1 MQKIILGKKLGMTQ
15 IWDDKGR
22 LVAGTVIIAE
32 PNTIIKNVDRKHIAV
47 ATRGKTN
54 KAQQGMAD
62 KVGSKRGVWIKEVP
76 TLETDQEQITV
87 EQFEVGDKVKVS
99 GITKGKGFAGNI
111 KRHKHHRGPVS
122 HGSDNVRG
130 HGSIG
135 AQEPQR
141 VPKGQSMPGRM
152 GGANYTVRNGKI
164 LIVDKEKNIL
174 VVSGNVPGPARG
186 KVVVEN
192 Q

>member
-1 MQKIILGKKLGMTQ
+1 MQKILLGQKLGMTQ

-22 LVAGTVIIAE
+22 LVAGTVIFAE
-32 PNTIIKNVDRKHIAV
+32 PNTVIKHKEKIQVAV

-54 KAQQGMAD
+54 KAQMPLAD
-62 KVGSKRGVWIKEVP
+62 KVGSKRGIFLKEVP
-76 TLETDQEQITV
+76 TLGTDQDKLDVT
-87 EQFEVGDKVKVS
+87 QFEIGEKVKVS
-99 GITKGKGFAGNI
+99 GVTKGKGFAGNI
-111 KRHKHHRGPVS
+111 KRHNHRRGPVS

-135 AQEPQR
+135 AQRPQR

-152 GGANYTVRNGKI
+152 GGENLTVRGGKI
-164 LIVDKEKNIL
+164 LAVNLEKNIV

-186 KVVVEN
+186 QVIV
-192 Q
+192 QGQ